1 MNAYE
6 IRLDILKMAQG
17 LVSEKYYQKRDTLQA
32 ADDRAQNQWHESCR
46 DTRSTMESSHAYVNG
61 KTIEKL
67 YPTSDEIIAQ
77 ADELYQFV
85 ADE

>member
-17 LVSEKYYQKRDTLQA
+17 LVSEKYYQKRETLQA
-32 ADDRAQNQWHESCR
+32 ADERAQQEWYESSKETR
-46 DTRSTMESSHAYVNG
+46 DTMDRSHVYVSG

-77 ADELYQFV
+77 AEELYQFV

>member
-17 LVSEKYYQKRDTLQA
+17 LVSDKYYQKRDTLQA

-46 DTRSTMESSHAYVNG
+46 DTRSTMENSHAYVNG
-61 KTIEKL
+61 KTIDKL